1 MEKKQHNF
9 EMFMKEYFPDQS
21 LTITREFPN
30 YASYVTYMIATAWNY
45 LYTTIEVQNKQRE
58 LQKEQ
63 YYQDKIRVLELWDE
77 LSEEDKQL
85 VQNYFRGVR

>member
-30 YASYVTYMIATAWNY
+30 YASYVTYMIATAWDY
-45 LYTTIEVQNKQRE
+45 LYSTIEIQKKQDE
-58 LQKEQ
+58 IKSAQFKK
-63 YYQDKIRVLELWDE
+63 DKIRVLELWDE

>member
-9 EMFMKEYFPDQS
+9 EMFMREYFPDQS
-21 LTITREFPN
+21 LTITKDFPH
-30 YASYVTYMIATAWNY
+30 YASYVTYMSATIWDY
-45 LYTTIEVQNKQRE
+45 LYNAIEIQKKQQE
-58 LQKEQ
+58 IKNEQ
-63 YYQDKIRVLELWDE
+63 HHKDKIRVLELWDK